1 MKTLGLEQAFGLGEF
16 DVLQSRER
24 IEKTTDIPFEYDEF
38 FSAELLHGI
47 VALFTKLLQS

>member
-1 MKTLGLEQAFGLGEF
+1 MKPLGLEQTFGLGEF

-24 IEKTTDIPFEYDEF
+24 TEKTADIPFKDDEF
-38 FSAELLHGI
+38 FSTELLHGI